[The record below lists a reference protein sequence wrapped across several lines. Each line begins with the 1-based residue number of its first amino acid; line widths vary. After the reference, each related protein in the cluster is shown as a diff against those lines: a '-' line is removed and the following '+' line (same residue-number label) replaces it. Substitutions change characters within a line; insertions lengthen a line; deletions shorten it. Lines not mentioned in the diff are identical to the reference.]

1 MLDEFEFPVL
11 VLRES
16 ALRTNIHAMADWCR
30 ANGFDIAPH
39 GKTTMCPQIFRR
51 QLDAGAWAITVATA
65 AQARVCFEVGVRRV
79 LIANQVVGAANVRAL
94 GNYPDVELYCLVDSI
109 DSIGQLE
116 GARPLNVLIEI
127 GKRGW
132 RTGVRAADAIDAII
146 ARLPSHLEL
155 RGVEA
160 FEGLAKNADEAE
172 EFLSGAADVAERL
185 FDRYTIREPIF
196 SAGGSSYL
204 GPVSQVFRKLRPSWR
219 RVLRSG
225 CYVTHDH
232 GIYARQQA
240 VALAADPTIPRF
252 SPALE
257 LWACVQSL
265 PDPGIAI
272 VAFGKRDCAYDISL
286 PTPLDASGAKVTAIN
301 DQHAYLSYPE
311 GIKLAVGDRLRFG
324 ISHPCTAFDK
334 WREIP
339 LIDED
344 DNILDTYRT
353 FF

>member
-185 FDRYTIREPIF
+185 FDRSTIREPIF

-225 CYVTHDH
+225 AT
-232 GIYARQQA
+232 
-240 VALAADPTIPRF
+240 
-252 SPALE
+252 
-257 LWACVQSL
+257 
-265 PDPGIAI
+265 
-272 VAFGKRDCAYDISL
+272 
-286 PTPLDASGAKVTAIN
+286 
-301 DQHAYLSYPE
+301 
-311 GIKLAVGDRLRFG
+311 
-324 ISHPCTAFDK
+324 
-334 WREIP
+334 
-339 LIDED
+339 
-344 DNILDTYRT
+344 
-353 FF
+353 